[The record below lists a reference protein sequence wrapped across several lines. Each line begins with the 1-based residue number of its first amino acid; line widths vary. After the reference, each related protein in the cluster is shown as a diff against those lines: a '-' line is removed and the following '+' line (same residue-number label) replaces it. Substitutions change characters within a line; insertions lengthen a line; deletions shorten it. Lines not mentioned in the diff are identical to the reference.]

1 MKKLAMQG
9 LLLFGIAGTASSS
22 RAAESVGG
30 GVLVALFFGFV
41 GVIVLFQLVPA
52 LVVFF
57 SLIKEMFATRQTR
70 ATQVVKQDEA
80 K

>member
-9 LLLFGIAGTASSS
+9 LLLFGIAGTALASG
-22 RAAESVGG
+22 AAESGSG
-30 GVLVALFFGFV
+30 GVLVALFFGLV

-57 SLIKEMFATRQTR
+57 SLIKEMFAPRQTR
-70 ATQVVKQDEA
+70 ATQVVKQEEP